1 MRAQKRQFKSVS
13 CRRGHQ
19 SGDEAMVFVVFGVA
33 AGVLC
38 AFLRYPFFLLAAI
51 GALLAAGAAL
61 TGIVVGTHPGVI
73 AVEVFGSVAAPQ
85 FAFVAVSLTDH
96 LIRRTR
102 LIPQVRAAI
111 GQQLHAE
118 FEVPRSLPPEL
129 ATLVTQLAHA

>member
-1 MRAQKRQFKSVS
+1 
-13 CRRGHQ
+13 
-19 SGDEAMVFVVFGVA
+19 MVFVVFGVA
-33 AGVLC
+33 AGVLS